1 MKPDSVLKC
10 FLLMVSVFAV
20 AEIGLLVRDFR
31 NSSEKLTSS
40 IQDILKNTNETVL
53 FARNTVKNVNVV
65 VARLKVAT
73 HSWEAANKSQAGYF
87 EKLKADSA
95 QTIGKLNTLA
105 DSLNALVQNTDTSI
119 NRGLMPKV
127 DAAIVEATST
137 IKSTNAGVITATE
150 GVSVALEDIH
160 SVLSNDSIGKSLNA
174 IEGSATN
181 IEGITASAEKSAG
194 YIEGYLSPKRAGF
207 WAKLIQFFIPK
218 FSIDLK

>member
-1 MKPDSVLKC
+1 V
-10 FLLMVSVFAV
+10 
-20 AEIGLLVRDFR
+20 
-31 NSSEKLTSS
+31 
-40 IQDILKNTNETVL
+40 
-53 FARNTVKNVNVV
+53 
-65 VARLKVAT
+65 
-73 HSWEAANKSQAGYF
+73 
-87 EKLKADSA
+87 
-95 QTIGKLNTLA
+95 
-105 DSLNALVQNTDTSI
+105 DT
-119 NRGLMPKV
+119 
-127 DAAIVEATST
+127 AIAEATET

-194 YIEGYLSPKRAGF
+194 YIEGYLSPKKAGF